1 MTNTPKRVSS
11 QEILDWVTD
20 LHEKE
25 QVVSRE
31 VLTEV
36 TGIKLSIVD
45 EHLRNLVNTGKIKR
59 VTRGVFVPVR
69 VMQPARLISTSLLPD
84 GWLKI
89 EVGDDVMT
97 LTPREA
103 RMLGTMMQGYSSLAS
118 QIDIVGQVMCAIH
131 NAAPK
136 DD

>member
-1 MTNTPKRVSS
+1 MTNPPKRVSS

-36 TGIKLSIVD
+36 TGMKLSIVD